1 MAPAEFQT
9 PRKPLRTEQQLSPPP
24 TPSPPEIL
32 ISPPS
37 PVIEHFKD
45 HFSQDYIPV
54 SLLGAG
60 TYGEAYSALSK
71 TNADDF
77 IKKHIAAET
86 PDLPYSKVV
95 VVKFAKPDHGDALAR
110 EIRFMTVV
118 MRKMKNSHL
127 NYALDAASSGPVQ
140 WLVTPLCTGGDLFYF
155 TSAFPEVITVPFI
168 FSVGSQLLQALV
180 YFHYGLTERS
190 WWDKPLDSWP
200 IVYHNDLYEANVL
213 CRPNAKN
220 PAEYPDIV
228 LADFGQSRELIWY
241 TEIKDKREKKQLADY
256 HDAADVL
263 TGLLL
268 RGKGRAT
275 DYDLSQMIKTLGKMK
290 MGAENIL
297 PVVRKFVRIAEQV
310 LKEKKEPMPE
320 AAVMALQKLDEEGLK
335 RALEAY
341 YAQKMAK
348 EAEVQASDA

>member
-1 MAPAEFQT
+1 MAPTDFQT

-37 PVIEHFKD
+37 PVIEYSKN

-54 SLLGAG
+54 SLLGA
-60 TYGEAYSALSK
+60 AYSALSK
-71 TNADDF
+71 ANADDF
-77 IKKHIAAET
+77 IKKHIAAEA

-95 VVKFAKPDHGDALAR
+95 VVKFAKPDHDDALAQ

-118 MRKMKNSHL
+118 MKNMKHPYL
-127 NYALDAASSGPVQ
+127 NFALDAASSGPVQ

-155 TSAFPEVITVPFI
+155 TSAFPDVITAPFV
-168 FSVGSQLLQALV
+168 FSVALKLLQALV
-180 YFHYGLTERS
+180 YFHYGLTEHS
-190 WWDKPLDSWP
+190 WWDDPVETWK
-200 IVYHNDLYEANVL
+200 IVFHNDLYEANVL
-213 CRPNAKN
+213 VRPNAKN

-275 DYDLSQMIKTLGKMK
+275 DIDLSQMIKMLGKMK
-290 MGAENIL
+290 TGAENIL
-297 PVVRKFVRIAEQV
+297 PVVRKFVRMAERV

-341 YAQKMAK
+341 YAQKKAK
-348 EAEVQASDA
+348 ESEVQASDA